1 MPKKT
6 AKEKKAIQE
15 KLIFMQT
22 QLASIMAEQE
32 VLDRDLEKN
41 LKVELVESAKTNLES
56 FFQQAWPLFEPSKP
70 YMSNW
75 HISCMCQHLEAMY
88 RGEIQNLAIEISPR
102 SSKSSICNVIFPI
115 WVWIN
120 QPSAQFITTA
130 AIDKLAVRDS
140 VRSRALI
147 NTPWYQE
154 NFAIPA
160 GIEFTKDSNQ
170 KTRYDN
176 TKSGYRVATSITGAG
191 IGLGYDYLII
201 DDPHKPQEI
210 NSRTSREAVIEWWG
224 NTASTRANSP
234 DSRRLVIHQRLH
246 EDDLIGYLKKNESES
261 FDFLTIPMEFEPERK
276 FFTSI
281 GWEDPRKEEGEIF
294 WPERWPKHTLDK
306 LKKSLGEYGTAAQL
320 QQAPVPKEGGLIK
333 AQWIKY
339 YYSPFNKFQLP
350 TFEILIGSWDLT
362 FTDTGSSDCVGSVWG
377 KKGADKYLLHCYR
390 SKMDVVQQ
398 LAAIQQMKLDFPG
411 IRAMLIEKKANGD
424 AVIRM
429 LQKKIPGLI
438 AISPQEIGGGDK
450 EVRLAAC
457 SPEFE
462 AGNIHFPDK
471 SFAPWVAEAVSELT
485 NFPKAASDD
494 FVDSSTQAL
503 NWLSTKSGL
512 SSINVT
518 ATAEQLRHETGLG
531 QDFDFIRRKTE
542 KQLQE
547 KTSKIITEA
556 SSSSIT
562 QLKSIFS

>member
-70 YMSNW
+70 YMDNW

-120 QPSAQFITTA
+120 QPSTQFITTA

-140 VRSRALI
+140 IRSRALI

-210 NSRTSREAVIEWWG
+210 NSKASREAVIEWWG

-246 EDDLIGYLKKNESES
+246 EDDLIGYLKKNEAES

-281 GWEDPRKEEGEIF
+281 GWEDPRTEPGAIF

-306 LKKSLGEYGTAAQL
+306 LKKSLGEYGSAAQL
-320 QQAPVPKEGGLIK
+320 QQNPVPREGGVVKKDWLRFYH
-333 AQWIKY
+333 Q
-339 YYSPFNKFQLP
+339 PFNKFQLP
-350 TFEILIGSWDLT
+350 QFQIIIGSWDLSYT
-362 FTDTGSSDCVGSVWG
+362 ETGDSFTVGQVWG
-377 KKGADKYLLHCYR
+377 KRGTQKYLLMQYR
-390 SKMDVVQQ
+390 DKMGIIEQ
-398 LAAIQQMKLDFPG
+398 LKTIRQMKSDFPG
-411 IRAMLIEKKANGD
+411 IKAMLVEKKANGD
-424 AVIRM
+424 AVLQM
-429 LQKKIPGLI
+429 LQKEVPGLI
-438 AISPQEIGGGDK
+438 AISPQEIGAGDK

-457 SPEFE
+457 SIDLE
-462 AGNIHFPDK
+462 AGNVFFPHE
-471 SFAPWVAEAVSELT
+471 SFAPWVKELIQELT
-485 NFPKAASDD
+485 TFPRATNDD
-494 FVDSSTQAL
+494 QVDSLSQAL